1 MAFPGMR
8 FTSRIL
14 DNERQIR
21 MSASKGRDVIGLTN
35 PYMVAK
41 ASTQLNVV

>member
-21 MSASKGRDVIGLTN
+21 MSASRGRDVIGLTN
-35 PYMVAK
+35 PLSNMVAK
-41 ASTQLNVV
+41 AST